1 MIKKF
6 ENFSG
11 KVKYNLLTEEVTEL
25 ASILINMKPNL
36 PDEFPNEELSKLINN
51 YVIYTSEDG
60 VYRISVILHESDTY
74 RTEDDEIIHGKYKTI
89 YIIKIY
95 RADDAIY
102 DTSEVR
108 DFVKTI
114 NGIIRNQFEGVS
126 SIVKVNDE
134 RISEEEFNKD
144 IKTEKVS
151 LIFKIL

>member
-25 ASILINMKPNL
+25 ASIIINLKPNL

-60 VYRISVILHESDTY
+60 IYRISVILHESDTY
-74 RTEDDEIIHGKYKTI
+74 RTEEDEIIHGKYKTI

-95 RADDAIY
+95 RSDDSIY

-108 DFVKTI
+108 DFIKTI
-114 NGIIRNQFEGVS
+114 NGIIRNQYDNVS
-126 SIVKVNDE
+126 SIIKVNDE
-134 RISEEEFNKD
+134 RISEEEFETD
-144 IKTEKVS
+144 LKTEKVS
-151 LIFKIL
+151 LLFKIL